1 MFPINDDIPTTRP
14 TPVHYAFIA
23 GCVLVFLWQ
32 TFGAA
37 QPGRFVLDFGVMP
50 AGLFDQLY
58 GGPVSAA
65 EPWITLF
72 TSQFLHGGWMHL
84 IGNMMF
90 LYIFG
95 NNVEEAFGS
104 VWFTLFYL
112 ACGCVAALA
121 QAAANTQ
128 SIVPIIGAS
137 GAISGVLGA
146 YLVLFPRARVLTL
159 FFVGIVTVFRVPAIW
174 FLLGWLGFQTL
185 NAAASFST
193 VGEGGGVAFLAHV
206 GGFVAGAGAAFVF
219 KLWLRKPA
227 GPWG

>member
-1 MFPINDDIPTTRP
+1 MFPLQDDIPTRRP
-14 TPVHYAFIA
+14 APVHYVIM
-23 GCVLVFLWQ
+23 GLCVLIFLWQ
-32 TFGAA
+32 SFGAA

-50 AGLFDQLY
+50 AGLFDNLY
-58 GGPVSAA
+58 GGPVSLAD
-65 EPWITLF
+65 PWITLF

-84 IGNMMF
+84 IGNMLF

-95 NNVEEAFGS
+95 DNVEEAFGS
-104 VWFTLFYL
+104 IGFSVFYL
-112 ACGCVAALA
+112 ACGCVAAVA

-146 YLVLFPRARVLTL
+146 YLVLHPKARVLTL
-159 FFVGIVTVFRVPAIW
+159 FFIGIMTVYRVPAAW
-174 FLLGWLGFQTL
+174 FLLGWLGFQAFSAVT
-185 NAAASFST
+185 SFST

-206 GGFVAGAGAAFVF
+206 GGFVMGAAVAFLV
-219 KLWLRKPA
+219 KPHLRKA